1 MIHIPRY
8 PVSIYVPTIKIVNIF
23 RVFKSTKGIGLNRY
37 RGAIVI
43 STGSDIS
50 DIYYIIAS

>member
-1 MIHIPRY
+1 MVHIPKY
-8 PVSIYVPTIKIVNIF
+8 PVSIYVPTIKKFNIF
-23 RVFKSTKGIGLNRY
+23 RVSKSTKGIGLNRY

-43 STGSDIS
+43 STGSDIP